1 MGNLGNEKECS
12 LESVKSTSRP
22 WLSHAV
28 QICQSIS
35 FGLCGG
41 CIGGISF
48 FLMDPMHPMGLVFPL
63 IITMFGVAAGIGLSL
78 PFVSGANVLE
88 GFMSGLV
95 PEPVKLIYMLFDQQN
110 EPAESDPQGIYPVG
124 KEWEQYLLQKVDAL
138 TREQPVDFSL
148 VVTVVD
154 ETLQQ
159 NGFFE
164 GRDRVYRK
172 CKVWIATLQVMKQAY
187 SMGCQIHWYDENKC
201 ETEPW
206 ANLIERIGLRWPIGS
221 DEPPPYALFSLSRTN
236 STTKE

>member
-1 MGNLGNEKECS
+1 
-12 LESVKSTSRP
+12 
-22 WLSHAV
+22 
-28 QICQSIS
+28 
-35 FGLCGG
+35 
-41 CIGGISF
+41 
-48 FLMDPMHPMGLVFPL
+48 
-63 IITMFGVAAGIGLSL
+63 
-78 PFVSGANVLE
+78 
-88 GFMSGLV
+88 
-95 PEPVKLIYMLFDQQN
+95 
-110 EPAESDPQGIYPVG
+110 VG

-138 TREQPVDFSL
+138 IREQPVDFSL

-206 ANLIERIGLRWPIGS
+206 ANLIERIDLRWPIGS